1 VEMVYQV
8 LSNIAVLLNTQLHT
22 ARKNNTTLHNN
33 NTNG

>member
-1 VEMVYQV
+1 MVYQV

-22 ARKNNTTLHNN
+22 ACKNNTTLHNN